1 MNVWCVYIVCS
12 EDQAEKH
19 PEVQVLARDFKRVAG
34 ELISLLEQVPIL
46 VLYFFSV
53 IDADSDMLHSS

>member
-46 VLYFFSV
+46 VLYFFFC
-53 IDADSDMLHSS
+53 HRCR